1 MDWGNWEIIGL
12 GLTSTQA
19 GTGVVI
25 ALPDYS
31 FHACGLRVGFAD
43 RFCPV
48 LGFYI
53 GLI

>member
-19 GTGVVI
+19 GRGVVI

-31 FHACGLRVGFAD
+31 FHACGLCQFGSVSQIDSAR
-43 RFCPV
+43 C
-48 LGFYI
+48 
-53 GLI
+53 